1 MLIQKHPTLPTTT
14 NKLRDDLRMEWEQK
28 TGQKWP
34 LYEKIV
40 IKGGKELIE
49 DSNYHAHHIIPVSHG
64 GHMNGGTYI
73 LLK

>member
-1 MLIQKHPTLPTTT
+1 
-14 NKLRDDLRMEWEQK
+14 MEWEQK